1 MHVVIVGCGRVGSGL
16 ARIIEDKDHTVAV
29 IDKDP
34 LAFRRLHEGFGGQEV
49 VGVGFDRDRLE
60 EAGIRDAAAIAAVTN
75 GDNSNILTAR
85 VARETFGVER
95 VVARIYDP
103 RRAVIYERLGISTIA
118 TVQWTI
124 DRVLRKL
131 VPDAAESD
139 WVDPRARV
147 SLVERSVA
155 PSWAGRP
162 LGDIEIPGV
171 ARAVA
176 LSRMGVAQVASP
188 DVVTQDGDVVYL
200 AVEVGHVAEIDR
212 HLDAGAEVHS

>member
-1 MHVVIVGCGRVGSGL
+1 M
-16 ARIIEDKDHTVAV
+16 
-29 IDKDP
+29 
-34 LAFRRLHEGFGGQEV
+34 
-49 VGVGFDRDRLE
+49 
-60 EAGIRDAAAIAAVTN
+60 
-75 GDNSNILTAR
+75 
-85 VARETFGVER
+85 
-95 VVARIYDP
+95 
-103 RRAVIYERLGISTIA
+103 
-118 TVQWTI
+118 
-124 DRVLRKL
+124 
-131 VPDAAESD
+131 
-139 WVDPRARV
+139 
-147 SLVERSVA
+147 A